1 MNKMATRKD
10 NRDLLT
16 HEYSDFELFKR
27 LLGYTRPHI
36 LIFTFALVAMLVS
49 TVLSIIQPLL
59 LKSVVDDYVM
69 PKDLEGL
76 GLVAIAYFLIT
87 FVSFLLNV
95 ITSYITTV
103 TGLRIITK
111 IREDAFY
118 KLQDLSMDYYDK
130 EATGRIV
137 SRITNDVERLLN
149 LLSTGIID
157 AIVNIMFLSILFFVL
172 LSLDVALTLT
182 VVVFFPFLAIFI
194 VYFRI
199 KTRSAWQRTR
209 RTLAKVTGY
218 YQESISGITATK
230 SLAAENFVTDEFNIL
245 NLDNYHARIKALM
258 LFAIMFPLMDLI
270 LTLGTA
276 LVLTVGGL
284 SIGAKI
290 ISAGTLVAFLSYLT
304 RLTQPIMVLSNFYNN
319 LLSSMAAIER
329 IFDILDNTPSVI
341 PRNTKK
347 FQTKNGEV
355 MVEGR
360 IEFKNLNFSYKQESE
375 KILDDISLTIP
386 AKNTFALVGHTGA
399 GKTTIASL
407 LLRYYDFK
415 DGEILLDDIDIRDF
429 ALDYYRSNLAIIPQ
443 DSFLFTDSIKNN
455 LLYGNPDVTE
465 EDIEKALLKVGAY
478 DFVMEKGLDYQV
490 GERGS
495 RLSMGERQL
504 ICFTRALLANPLIM
518 ILDEATSSVDA
529 HTELVIQQSLQNILQ
544 NRTAIVIAH
553 RLSTIRFVDKI
564 VVLDKGKIVE
574 VGHFE
579 QLLEKKGLFADLYQK
594 QFVGQD
600 I

>member
-1 MNKMATRKD
+1 MARRSD

-16 HEYSDFELFKR
+16 HEYSDFELFRR
-27 LLGYTRPHI
+27 LLSYTKPHS
-36 LIFTFALVAMLVS
+36 LIFILALIAMLIS
-49 TVLSIIQPLL
+49 TFLTIIQPLL
-59 LKSVVDDYVM
+59 LKSVIDDYVV

-76 GLVAIAYFLIT
+76 GLIAILYFSIT
-87 FVSFLLNV
+87 VISFLLNV
-95 ITSYITTV
+95 ITSYITTI

-111 IREDAFY
+111 IREEAFY
-118 KLQDLSMDYYDK
+118 KLQDLSLDYYDK
-130 EATGRIV
+130 EATGRVV

-157 AIVNIMFLSILFFVL
+157 AVVNVMFLSVLFFVL
-172 LSLDVALTLT
+172 LSLDPTLTLT

-230 SLAAENFVTDEFNIL
+230 SLAAENFVTDEFNTL
-245 NLDNYHARIKALM
+245 NFDNYQARIKALM

-284 SIGAKI
+284 SIGAEI
-290 ISAGTLVAFLSYLT
+290 LTIGTLVAFLSYLT
-304 RLTQPIMVLSNFYNN
+304 RLAQPIMVLSNFYNS

-329 IFDILDNTPSVI
+329 IFDILDSKPSVI
-341 PRNTKK
+341 SRDTKEYPK
-347 FQTKNGEV
+347 KNGKAK
-355 MVEGR
+355 VEGR
-360 IEFKNLNFSYKQESE
+360 IEFKNVNFQYTPESE
-375 KILDDISLTIP
+375 PILNDISLTIP
-386 AKNTFALVGHTGA
+386 SKKTFALVGHTGA

-407 LLRYYDFK
+407 LLRYYDFE
-415 DGEILLDDIDIRDF
+415 DGEILLDDIDIRDL

-455 LLYGNPDVTE
+455 LLYGNPDASDT
-465 EDIEKALLKVGAY
+465 DIEKVLLKVGAY

-504 ICFTRALLANPLIM
+504 ICFARALLANPRIL

-529 HTELVIQQSLQNILQ
+529 HTELIIQQSLQNILQ
-544 NRTAIVIAH
+544 NRTSIVIAH

-574 VGHFE
+574 LGSFE
-579 QLLEKKGLFADLYQK
+579 QLLEKEGLFADLYQK

-600 I
+600 L

>member
-1 MNKMATRKD
+1 MSNRKD

-27 LLGYTRPHI
+27 LLSYTRPHSV
-36 LIFTFALVAMLVS
+36 IFFFALIAMLLS
-49 TVLSIIQPLL
+49 TLLSIVQPLL
-59 LKSVVDDYVM
+59 LKSVIDDYIV

-76 GLVAIAYFLIT
+76 GFIAIIYFSIT
-87 FVSFLLNV
+87 VISFLLNV
-95 ITSYITTV
+95 VTSYITTV

-111 IREDAFY
+111 IREEAFY
-118 KLQDLSMDYYDK
+118 KLQDLSLDYYDK

-157 AIVNIMFLSILFFVL
+157 AIVNVMFISVLFFVL
-172 LSLDVALTLT
+172 LSLDVALTFT

-230 SLAAENFVTDEFNIL
+230 ALSAEGFVTEEFNLL
-245 NLDNYHARIKALM
+245 NLDNYQARIRALM

-284 SIGAKI
+284 SIGNNI
-290 ISAGTLVAFLSYLT
+290 ITTGTLVAFLSYVT
-304 RLTQPIMVLSNFYNN
+304 RLTHPIMVLSNFYNQ

-329 IFDILDNTPSVI
+329 IFDILDSTPSVI
-341 PRNTKK
+341 PRDNKK
-347 FQTKNGEV
+347 FLNKEEGKDIS
-355 MVEGR
+355 GR
-360 IEFKNLNFSYKQESE
+360 IEFKNVNFSYTQDSD
-375 KILDDISLTIP
+375 KILDDISLIIP
-386 AKNTFALVGHTGA
+386 SKNTFALVGHTGA

-407 LLRYYDFK
+407 LLRYYDFE
-415 DGEILLDDIDIRDF
+415 DGEILVDDIDIRDL

-455 LLYGNPDVTE
+455 LLYGNPESTDS
-465 EDIEKALLKVGAY
+465 DIERA
-478 DFVMEKGLDYQV
+478 KGEPHPGNQGKGRRRYLPRTPAPQIQESARRNGLCLSQGGRRSPGPRLPPRRQV
-490 GERGS
+490 YG
-495 RLSMGERQL
+495 
-504 ICFTRALLANPLIM
+504 
-518 ILDEATSSVDA
+518 
-529 HTELVIQQSLQNILQ
+529 
-544 NRTAIVIAH
+544 
-553 RLSTIRFVDKI
+553 
-564 VVLDKGKIVE
+564 
-574 VGHFE
+574 
-579 QLLEKKGLFADLYQK
+579 
-594 QFVGQD
+594 
-600 I
+600 

>member
-1 MNKMATRKD
+1 
-10 NRDLLT
+10 
-16 HEYSDFELFKR
+16 
-27 LLGYTRPHI
+27 
-36 LIFTFALVAMLVS
+36 
-49 TVLSIIQPLL
+49 
-59 LKSVVDDYVM
+59 
-69 PKDLEGL
+69 
-76 GLVAIAYFLIT
+76 
-87 FVSFLLNV
+87 
-95 ITSYITTV
+95 
-103 TGLRIITK
+103 
-111 IREDAFY
+111 
-118 KLQDLSMDYYDK
+118 
-130 EATGRIV
+130 
-137 SRITNDVERLLN
+137 
-149 LLSTGIID
+149 
-157 AIVNIMFLSILFFVL
+157 MFLSVLFFVL
-172 LSLDVALTLT
+172 LSLDPTLTLT

-230 SLAAENFVTDEFNIL
+230 SLAAENFVTDEFNTL
-245 NLDNYHARIKALM
+245 NFDNYQARIKALM

-284 SIGAKI
+284 SIGAEI
-290 ISAGTLVAFLSYLT
+290 LTIGTLVAFLSYLT
-304 RLTQPIMVLSNFYNN
+304 RLAQPIMVLSNFYNS

-329 IFDILDNTPSVI
+329 IFDILDSKPSVI
-341 PRNTKK
+341 SRDTKEYPK
-347 FQTKNGEV
+347 KNGKAK
-355 MVEGR
+355 VEGR
-360 IEFKNLNFSYKQESE
+360 IEFKNVNFQYTPESE
-375 KILDDISLTIP
+375 PILNDISLTIP
-386 AKNTFALVGHTGA
+386 SKKTFALVGHTGA

-407 LLRYYDFK
+407 LLRYYDFE
-415 DGEILLDDIDIRDF
+415 DGEILLDDIDIRDL

-455 LLYGNPDVTE
+455 LLYGNPDASDT
-465 EDIEKALLKVGAY
+465 DIEKVLLKVGAY

-504 ICFTRALLANPLIM
+504 ICFARALLANPRIL

-529 HTELVIQQSLQNILQ
+529 HTELIIQQSLQNILQ
-544 NRTAIVIAH
+544 NRTSIVIAH

-574 VGHFE
+574 LGSFE
-579 QLLEKKGLFADLYQK
+579 QLLEKEGLFADLYQK

-600 I
+600 L